1 MNQQQL
7 PNASSYCLYI
17 WNVVESQHSSGYK
30 YDMQSTRTRFA
41 LGTYIACFGIGV
53 VSHAADFLSRGWR
66 PYAFGPPA
74 LEAFWTSLIVLDALV
89 IVLIIAGWR
98 RCALLL
104 AAVVMVTDVSANAF
118 ASFALQI
125 PGFNLALILQAA
137 FLGFVLGSLPFLW
150 PSKLPPAIGGQGNN
164 P

>member
-1 MNQQQL
+1 M
-7 PNASSYCLYI
+7 
-17 WNVVESQHSSGYK
+17 HF
-30 YDMQSTRTRFA
+30 TRTRFA
-41 LGTYIACFGIGV
+41 LGIYIACFGIGV

-74 LEAFWTSLIVLDALV
+74 LEAFWTSLVVLDALV

-104 AAVVMVTDVSANAF
+104 AAVVMVTNVSANAF
-118 ASFALQI
+118 ASFALRI
-125 PGFNLALILQAA
+125 PGFDLALILQAA

-150 PSKLPPAIGGQGNN
+150 PNTLPSALGGQENN
-164 P
+164 R